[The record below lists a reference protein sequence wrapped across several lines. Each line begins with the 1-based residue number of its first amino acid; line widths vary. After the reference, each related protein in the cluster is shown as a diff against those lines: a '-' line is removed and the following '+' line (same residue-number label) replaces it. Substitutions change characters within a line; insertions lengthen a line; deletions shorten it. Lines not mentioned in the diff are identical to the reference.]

1 MDVAEG
7 IPMCMIFKGFMR
19 NNLGITM
26 KQLPKRSDTRE
37 AVRDLTA
44 SVKKLSEQ
52 IQLQRQEIAELRKPV
67 RVLSSAS
74 RAWPNE
80 VSDPLQAEITQI
92 EDRLSVERR
101 MP

>member
-1 MDVAEG
+1 MFHV
-7 IPMCMIFKGFMR
+7 
-19 NNLGITM
+19 

-44 SVKKLSEQ
+44 AVKKLSEQ

-67 RVLSSAS
+67 RLLAGGS
-74 RAWPNE
+74 RTWPNE
-80 VSDPLQAEITQI
+80 SSDPIKERIDQI